1 MTARTRRQQYS
12 IVDRSL
18 QYRVLAI
25 IVTYSL
31 VIVLFLIVCLFV
43 PDILAMSN
51 EDLSWEIRAAAAEK
65 LLTLHSRVWP
75 AIIAMVCVLGIHS
88 VRIFHRLIGPLC
100 RFRWAFAEIAQGALN
115 FRVQIRKN
123 DYLHRGN
130 ESLNEMIDALAGQC
144 ESMQQAGSRALD
156 SLRALEQGSNKDSGR
171 DNPDQK
177 LLQKHREHLED
188 LLDQVKYFRV
198 SAEADGEQE
207 DKSPP
212 EEFIGSEK

>member
-1 MTARTRRQQYS
+1 MRARTRRQQYS

-43 PDILAMSN
+43 PDIMAMSN
-51 EDLSWEIRAAAAEK
+51 EELSWEIRAAAAEK

-88 VRIFHRLIGPLC
+88 VRIFHRLIGPLY

-115 FRVQIRKN
+115 FRVQIRKK
-123 DYLHRGN
+123 DYLHREN
-130 ESLNEMIDALAGQC
+130 EALNEMIDALAGRC
-144 ESMQQAGSRALD
+144 ESMQEAGSRALD
-156 SLRALEQGSNKDSGR
+156 SLTALEQGSNHDHGGQ
-171 DNPDQK
+171 NPDQELFK
-177 LLQKHREHLED
+177 QHRQHIED
-188 LLDQVKYFRV
+188 LIDQVKYFRF
-198 SAEADGEQE
+198 SAEETGEQE
-207 DKSPP
+207 EKSPV
-212 EEFIGSEK
+212 EEFTAS

>member
-1 MTARTRRQQYS
+1 MTARTRRKQYS

-25 IVTYSL
+25 VVTYSL
-31 VIVLFLIVCLFV
+31 VIVLFLAVCLFV
-43 PDILAMSN
+43 PDILAMSK

-88 VRIFHRLIGPLC
+88 VRIFHRLIGPLY

-123 DYLHRGN
+123 DYLHREN

-144 ESMQQAGSRALD
+144 KSVQQAGSRVLD
-156 SLRALEQGSNKDSGR
+156 SLTALEQGSRQDSGG

-177 LLQKHREHLED
+177 LLRQHRQHLED
-188 LLDQVKYFRV
+188 LLDQLKYFRV
-198 SAEADGEQE
+198 SVEENGEQE
-207 DKSPP
+207 ANSSA
-212 EEFIGSEK
+212 E

>member
-1 MTARTRRQQYS
+1 MTVRTRRKQYS

-31 VIVLFLIVCLFV
+31 VIVLFLAICLFV
-43 PDILAMSN
+43 PDILAMTE
-51 EDLSWEIRAAAAEK
+51 EDLSWELRAAAAEK

-88 VRIFHRLIGPLC
+88 VRIFHRLIGPLY
-100 RFRWAFAEIAQGALN
+100 RFRWAFAEIAKGALN

-123 DYLHRGN
+123 DYLHREN

-144 ESMQQAGSRALD
+144 ESMQQAGSRTLD
-156 SLRALEQGSNKDSGR
+156 SLTSLEQGSNSDHGG
-171 DNPDQK
+171 QK
-177 LLQKHREHLED
+177 PNQELLRQHRQHLED
-188 LLDQVKYFRV
+188 LLDQLKYFRV
-198 SAEADGEQE
+198 SAEENGEQE
-207 DKSPP
+207 ANSSL
-212 EEFIGSEK
+212 EELTAS

>member
-1 MTARTRRQQYS
+1 MRARTRRQQYS

-43 PDILAMSN
+43 PDIMAMSN
-51 EDLSWEIRAAAAEK
+51 EELSWEIRAAAAEK

-88 VRIFHRLIGPLC
+88 VRIFHRLIGPLY

-115 FRVQIRKN
+115 FRVKIRKN
-123 DYLHRGN
+123 DYLHREN
-130 ESLNEMIDALAGQC
+130 EALNEMIDALAGKC
-144 ESMQQAGSRALD
+144 ESMQEAGSRALD
-156 SLRALEQGSNKDSGR
+156 SLTALEQGSNNDHGGQ
-171 DNPDQK
+171 NPDQELFK
-177 LLQKHREHLED
+177 QHRQLVED
-188 LLDQVKYFRV
+188 LIDQVKYFRV
-198 SAEADGEQE
+198 STEENGEPE
-207 DKSPP
+207 DKNST
-212 EEFIGSEK
+212 EELTAS

>member
-1 MTARTRRQQYS
+1 MRARTRRQQYS

-31 VIVLFLIVCLFV
+31 VIVLFLVICLFV

-88 VRIFHRLIGPLC
+88 VRIFHRLIGPLY

-123 DYLHRGN
+123 DYLHREN

-156 SLRALEQGSNKDSGR
+156 SLTALEQGSNNDHGGQ
-171 DNPDQK
+171 NPDQK
-177 LLQKHREHLED
+177 LLRQHRQHLAD

-198 SAEADGEQE
+198 SAEENGEQE
-207 DKSPP
+207 DKSST
-212 EEFIGSEK
+212 EELTVS

>member
-1 MTARTRRQQYS
+1 MRARTRRQQYS

-31 VIVLFLIVCLFV
+31 VIVVFLVVCLFV

-88 VRIFHRLIGPLC
+88 VRIFHRLIGPLY

-115 FRVQIRKN
+115 FRVQIRKD
-123 DYLHRGN
+123 DYLHQEN
-130 ESLNEMIDALAGQC
+130 DALNEMIDALAGQC

-156 SLRALEQGSNKDSGR
+156 SLTALEQGSNNENGEQ
-171 DNPDQK
+171 NPDQE
-177 LLQKHREHLED
+177 LLKQHRQ
-188 LLDQVKYFRV
+188 LL
-198 SAEADGEQE
+198 
-207 DKSPP
+207 
-212 EEFIGSEK
+212 EEFIDKAKYFQVSSAESGDQENKNPAEEFM

>member
-1 MTARTRRQQYS
+1 MRARTRRQQYS

-43 PDILAMSN
+43 PDIMAMSN
-51 EDLSWEIRAAAAEK
+51 EELSWEIRAAAAEK

-88 VRIFHRLIGPLC
+88 VRIFHRLIGPLY

-115 FRVQIRKN
+115 FRVKIRKN
-123 DYLHRGN
+123 DYLHREN
-130 ESLNEMIDALAGQC
+130 EALNEMIDALAGQC
-144 ESMQQAGSRALD
+144 ESMQEAGSRALD
-156 SLRALEQGSNKDSGR
+156 SLTALEQGSNNDHGGQ
-171 DNPDQK
+171 NPDQELFK
-177 LLQKHREHLED
+177 QHRQLLED
-188 LLDQVKYFRV
+188 LVDQVKYFRV
-198 SAEADGEQE
+198 STEENGEPE
-207 DKSPP
+207 DKSST
-212 EEFIGSEK
+212 EELTAS

>member
-1 MTARTRRQQYS
+1 MTVRTRRQKYS

-25 IVTYSL
+25 IISYSL
-31 VIVLFLIVCLFV
+31 VIVLFLAVCLFV
-43 PDILAMSN
+43 PDILSMSN
-51 EDLSWEIRAAAAEK
+51 EELSWELRAAAAEK
-65 LLTLHSRVWP
+65 LITLHSRVWP

-88 VRIFHRLIGPLC
+88 VRIFHRLIGPLY

-123 DYLHRGN
+123 DYLHREN

-144 ESMQQAGSRALD
+144 ESMQQAGSRVLD
-156 SLRALEQGSNKDSGR
+156 SLTALEQGSRKDSGG

-177 LLQKHREHLED
+177 LLRQHRQHLED
-188 LLDQVKYFRV
+188 LLDQLKYFRV
-198 SAEADGEQE
+198 SAKENGEQE
-207 DKSPP
+207 ANSSAESRKNL
-212 EEFIGSEK
+212 

>member
-1 MTARTRRQQYS
+1 MRARTRRQQYS

-43 PDILAMSN
+43 PDIMAMSN
-51 EDLSWEIRAAAAEK
+51 EELSWEIRAAAAEK

-88 VRIFHRLIGPLC
+88 VRIFHRLIGPLY

-115 FRVQIRKN
+115 FRVKIRKN
-123 DYLHRGN
+123 DYLHREN
-130 ESLNEMIDALAGQC
+130 EALNEMIDALAGQC
-144 ESMQQAGSRALD
+144 EFMQQAGSRALD
-156 SLRALEQGSNKDSGR
+156 SLSALEQGSSNDHGGQK
-171 DNPDQK
+171 PDQQ
-177 LLQKHREHLED
+177 LLQKHRQHLED
-188 LLDQVKYFRV
+188 LMDQVKYFRV
-198 SAEADGEQE
+198 STEENGEPE
-207 DKSPP
+207 DKSST
-212 EEFIGSEK
+212 EELTAS

>member
-25 IVTYSL
+25 IVAYSL
-31 VIVLFLIVCLFV
+31 VIVLFLAICLFV
-43 PDILAMSN
+43 PDILAMSK

-88 VRIFHRLIGPLC
+88 VRIFHRLIGPLY

-123 DYLHRGN
+123 DYLHREN
-130 ESLNEMIDALAGQC
+130 ESLNEMIDALAGQW
-144 ESMQQAGSRALD
+144 ESMQQAGSKTLD
-156 SLRALEQGSNKDSGR
+156 SLTALEQGSDSDHGGQ
-171 DNPDQK
+171 NPNQE
-177 LLQKHREHLED
+177 LLRQHRQHLED
-188 LLDQVKYFRV
+188 LLNQLKYFRV
-198 SAEADGEQE
+198 SDEESGEQE
-207 DKSPP
+207 DKDTPR
-212 EEFIGSEK
+212 GGVC

>member
-1 MTARTRRQQYS
+1 MRARTRRQQYS

-43 PDILAMSN
+43 PDIMAMSN
-51 EDLSWEIRAAAAEK
+51 EELSWEIRAAAAEK

-88 VRIFHRLIGPLC
+88 VRIFHRLIGPLY

-115 FRVQIRKN
+115 FRVQIRKK
-123 DYLHRGN
+123 DYLHREN
-130 ESLNEMIDALAGQC
+130 EALNEMIDALAGQC

-156 SLRALEQGSNKDSGR
+156 SLTALEQGSNHDHGGQ
-171 DNPDQK
+171 NPDQELFK
-177 LLQKHREHLED
+177 QHRQLLED
-188 LLDQVKYFRV
+188 LVDQVKYFRV
-198 SAEADGEQE
+198 STEENGEPE
-207 DKSPP
+207 DKSST
-212 EEFIGSEK
+212 EELTAS

>member
-43 PDILAMSN
+43 PDIIAMSN

-88 VRIFHRLIGPLC
+88 VRIFHRLIGPLY

-123 DYLHRGN
+123 DYLHREN

-144 ESMQQAGSRALD
+144 ESMQQAGSRVLD
-156 SLRALEQGSNKDSGR
+156 SLTALEQGSRKDSGG

-177 LLQKHREHLED
+177 LLRQHRQHLED
-188 LLDQVKYFRV
+188 LLDQLKYFRV
-198 SAEADGEQE
+198 SAEENGEQE
-207 DKSPP
+207 ANSSAESRKNL
-212 EEFIGSEK
+212 

>member
-1 MTARTRRQQYS
+1 MTVRTRRKQYS

-43 PDILAMSN
+43 PDIMAMSN
-51 EDLSWEIRAAAAEK
+51 EELSWEIRAAAAEK

-88 VRIFHRLIGPLC
+88 VRIFHRLIGPLY

-115 FRVQIRKN
+115 FRVKIRKN
-123 DYLHRGN
+123 DYLHREN
-130 ESLNEMIDALAGQC
+130 EALNEMIDALAGQC
-144 ESMQQAGSRALD
+144 EFMQQAGSRALD
-156 SLRALEQGSNKDSGR
+156 SLSALEQGSSNDHGGQK
-171 DNPDQK
+171 PDQQ
-177 LLQKHREHLED
+177 LLQKHRQHLED
-188 LLDQVKYFRV
+188 LMDQVKYFRV
-198 SAEADGEQE
+198 SAEENGEQE
-207 DKSPP
+207 TNSST
-212 EEFIGSEK
+212 EESTAS

>member
-1 MTARTRRQQYS
+1 MTVRTRRQKYS

-25 IVTYSL
+25 IISYSL
-31 VIVLFLIVCLFV
+31 VIVLFLAVCLFV
-43 PDILAMSN
+43 PDILSMSN
-51 EDLSWEIRAAAAEK
+51 EELSWELRAAAAEK
-65 LLTLHSRVWP
+65 LITLHSRVWP

-88 VRIFHRLIGPLC
+88 VRIFHRLIGPLY

-123 DYLHRGN
+123 DYLHREN

-144 ESMQQAGSRALD
+144 ESMQQAGSRVLD
-156 SLRALEQGSNKDSGR
+156 SLTALEQGSRKDSGG

-177 LLQKHREHLED
+177 LLRQHRQHLED
-188 LLDQVKYFRV
+188 LLDQLKYFRV
-198 SAEADGEQE
+198 SAEENGEQE
-207 DKSPP
+207 ANSSAESRKHL
-212 EEFIGSEK
+212 

>member
-31 VIVLFLIVCLFV
+31 VIVLFLVVCLFV

-51 EDLSWEIRAAAAEK
+51 EDLSWDIRVAAAEK

-75 AIIAMVCVLGIHS
+75 AIIAVVCVLGIHS
-88 VRIFHRLIGPLC
+88 VRIFHRLIGPLY
-100 RFRWAFAEIAQGALN
+100 RFRWAFAEVAKGALN

-123 DYLHRGN
+123 DYLHREN
-130 ESLNEMIDALAGQC
+130 KALNEMIHALADQC

-156 SLRALEQGSNKDSGR
+156 SLTALEQGAN
-171 DNPDQK
+171 NDQGEGIPNQEVLK
-177 LLQKHREHLED
+177 QHRQLLED
-188 LLDQVKYFRV
+188 LIDRVKYFRV
-198 SAEADGEQE
+198 SPEESEEQE
-207 DKSPP
+207 EKSPAK
-212 EEFIGSEK
+212 EFIGS

>member
-1 MTARTRRQQYS
+1 
-12 IVDRSL
+12 
-18 QYRVLAI
+18 LAI

-31 VIVLFLIVCLFV
+31 VIVVFLVVCLFV

-88 VRIFHRLIGPLC
+88 VRIFHRLIGPLY

-115 FRVQIRKN
+115 FRVQIRKD
-123 DYLHRGN
+123 DYLHQEN
-130 ESLNEMIDALAGQC
+130 DALNEMIDALAGQC

-156 SLRALEQGSNKDSGR
+156 SLTALEQGSNNENGEQ
-171 DNPDQK
+171 NPDQE
-177 LLQKHREHLED
+177 LLKQHRQ
-188 LLDQVKYFRV
+188 LL
-198 SAEADGEQE
+198 
-207 DKSPP
+207 
-212 EEFIGSEK
+212 EEFIDKAKYFQVSSAESGDQENKNPAEEFM

>member
-1 MTARTRRQQYS
+1 MTVRTRRQKYS

-25 IVTYSL
+25 IISYSL
-31 VIVLFLIVCLFV
+31 VIVLFLAVCLFV
-43 PDILAMSN
+43 PDILSMSN
-51 EDLSWEIRAAAAEK
+51 EGLSWEIRAAAAEK
-65 LLTLHSRVWP
+65 LITLHSRVWP

-88 VRIFHRLIGPLC
+88 VRIFHRLIGPLY

-123 DYLHRGN
+123 DYLHREN

-144 ESMQQAGSRALD
+144 KSMQQAGSRVLD
-156 SLRALEQGSNKDSGR
+156 SLTALEQGSRQDSGG

-177 LLQKHREHLED
+177 LLRQHRQHLED
-188 LLDQVKYFRV
+188 LLDQLKYFRV
-198 SAEADGEQE
+198 SAEENGEQE
-207 DKSPP
+207 ANSSA
-212 EEFIGSEK
+212 E